1 MITAA
6 AQPHIQPGTS
16 PVMTQCTDGGT
27 RIDGTCHA
35 AAATAVIVDPPGP
48 QASLPPSP
56 AQTLSLRPVSVSGSA
71 ISSDTGDTG
80 DTDDLAEVA
89 VLDNLL
95 HRQIFSCIRNDL
107 FLTGEWYTQG
117 SKARSFSLT
126 ADLASLSFLLFL
138 IFWFFFF
145 F

>member
-1 MITAA
+1 
-6 AQPHIQPGTS
+6 
-16 PVMTQCTDGGT
+16 MTQCTDGGT

-56 AQTLSLRPVSVSGSA
+56 AQTLSLRPVSASGSA
-71 ISSDTGDTG
+71 ISSDTG

-117 SKARSFSLT
+117 SSAWSFSLT
-126 ADLASLSFLLFL
+126 ADLASLSFLLFFL
-138 IFWFFFF
+138 FFFY
-145 F
+145 